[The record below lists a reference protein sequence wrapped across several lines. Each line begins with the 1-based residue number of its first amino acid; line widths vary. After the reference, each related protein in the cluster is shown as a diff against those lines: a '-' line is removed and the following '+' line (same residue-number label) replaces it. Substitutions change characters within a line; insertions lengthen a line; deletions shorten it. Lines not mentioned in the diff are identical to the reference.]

1 MPRYIT
7 CINVTSHRDTD
18 EDARVQQERVAQ
30 LVRSVFP
37 GARVDVTTYAEKPLP
52 KARMH

>member
-18 EDARVQQERVAQ
+18 CEAREREERIAR
-30 LVRSVFP
+30 LLKAVFP

>member
-18 EDARVQQERVAQ
+18 HDARTWERRIVQ
-30 LVRSVFP
+30 LLNTLMP
-37 GARVDVTTYAEKPLP
+37 GCRVDVTTYAEKPLP